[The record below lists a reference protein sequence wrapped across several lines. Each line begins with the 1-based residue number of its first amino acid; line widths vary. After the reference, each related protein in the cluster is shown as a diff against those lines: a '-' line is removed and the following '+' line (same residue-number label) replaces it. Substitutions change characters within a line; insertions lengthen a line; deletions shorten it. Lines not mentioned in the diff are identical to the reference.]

1 MDDGFLTL
9 ASWTKKILIEENHT
23 IPQLSHMLYIIVKY
37 HKVYYLIRHSLINH
51 MISSFQKVG
60 LSASSTPENRQLA
73 IDSTEVILRWEA
85 QRVREMQLCQSEKSE
100 LSNEQAVEAQ
110 SLEALLLKHPDMHKP
125 FDKNVADSILNFFI
139 RNACPMSEA
148 PSGQQ
153 QQTECAAKRC
163 LVLFQI
169 AISHEIWTNA
179 EIKFDYLDKILQSV
193 EATAGSS
200 SPPPFYPRY

>member
-1 MDDGFLTL
+1 MDDGYLTL

-60 LSASSTPENRQLA
+60 LSAGSTPENRQLA

-85 QRVREMQLCQSEKSE
+85 QRVRDVQLCQTNMSE
-100 LSNEQAVEAQ
+100 LSPSQIAEVQ
-110 SLEALLLKHPDMHKP
+110 SLESLHLKHPDMLKP

-139 RNACPMSEA
+139 RNACPMAESQPA
-148 PSGQQ
+148 QQ
-153 QQTECAAKRC
+153 QQTEAAAKRC
-163 LVLFQI
+163 LSLYQT
-169 AISHEIWTNA
+169 AIGNEVWPNA

-193 EATAGSS
+193 ESSTASTSS
-200 SPPPFYPRY
+200 MPSYPR